1 MKAGVLLMIVVGALP
16 TVSASAQTP
25 QIRGAWAA
33 QIYVMKGGAEHR
45 VEGRIF
51 FTESDWQVVY
61 FVIEKGGK
69 VRRGSAEGGT
79 YTVAGNSLTF
89 VHLHNLSTGG
99 AMEGLE
105 EAPLRMVYRAPEEA
119 TEEQSTVRVQGDRL
133 ILDFPSGNRLIFTRS
148 SN

>member
-1 MKAGVLLMIVVGALP
+1 MKPPAILILAGAVASVP
-16 TVSASAQTP
+16 ASAQVP

-33 QIYVMKGGAEHR
+33 QTYVMKGGTEHR

-51 FTESDWQVVY
+51 FTESDWQIVY
-61 FVIEKGGK
+61 FVVEEGGE

-79 YTVAGNSLTF
+79 YILAGNSLTF
-89 VHLHNLSTGG
+89 VHLHNLSIGG

-105 EAPLRMVYRAPEEA
+105 EAPLRMVYRKPEEA
-119 TEEQSTVRVQGDRL
+119 PEEQSTVGVEGDRL
-133 ILDFPSGNRLIFTRS
+133 ILDFPSGNRLIFSRS

>member
-1 MKAGVLLMIVVGALP
+1 MKPAALLIVVGAFASVP
-16 TVSASAQTP
+16 VSAQTP
-25 QIRGAWAA
+25 EVRGAWAA
-33 QIYVMKGGAEHR
+33 QTYVMRGGAEHR

-61 FVIEKGGK
+61 FVVDEGGE

-79 YTVAGNSLTF
+79 YTLDGNSLTF
-89 VHLHNLSTGG
+89 LHLHNLSTGA

-105 EAPLRMVYRAPEEA
+105 EMPLRMVYREPEEA
-119 TEEQSTVRVQGDRL
+119 AEEQATVQVVGNL
-133 ILDFPSGNRLIFTRS
+133 LTLGFPSGNRLIFTRS